1 MIDADRVTEIDSMLE
16 LGRVMNTSVTDG
28 QRANDDQRLAALADC
43 CRRLGLPMDRRT
55 ALAYALGVRQ
65 ALDRF
70 SHLLS
75 DDNDTMAR
83 ELELYGRVALL
94 HDHQVRQ

>member
-1 MIDADRVTEIDSMLE
+1 VIDADRVAAIPEMLE
-16 LGRVMNTSVTDG
+16 LGRVVNSATGPSDLS
-28 QRANDDQRLAALADC
+28 AHDQVLAGLTDC
-43 CRRLGLPMDRRT
+43 CQRLGLPMDRRT

>member
-1 MIDADRVTEIDSMLE
+1 MIDADQVAEIPNMLE
-16 LGRVMNTSVTDG
+16 LGRVMNTSVTEG
-28 QRANDDQRLAALADC
+28 QCANDDQRLAALEDC
-43 CRRLGLPMDRRT
+43 CRRLGVPMDRQT

-70 SHLLS
+70 DHLIS
-75 DDNDTMAR
+75 DDNDDMAR

-94 HDHQVRQ
+94 YDRGVGA